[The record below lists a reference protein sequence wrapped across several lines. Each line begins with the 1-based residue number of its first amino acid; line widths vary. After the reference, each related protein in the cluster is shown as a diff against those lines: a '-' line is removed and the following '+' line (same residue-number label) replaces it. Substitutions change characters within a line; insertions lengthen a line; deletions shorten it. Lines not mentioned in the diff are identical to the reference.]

1 MHLLVLSICS
11 SISLTTEGTM
21 ERFSLN
27 LALGVLLNLLTYVSF
42 GLKLDN
48 TEHFAKRPT

>member
-1 MHLLVLSICS
+1 MHLLVLSICL
-11 SISLTTEGTM
+11 SICLTEGIL

-27 LALGVLLNLLTYVSF
+27 LVLEVLLNLLTYANF

-48 TEHFAKRPT
+48 TGHFAKRPT